1 MSHGYHQNPFAS
13 LDQSGVG
20 QLIEMAV
27 ERGRRTNPG
36 IKLGI
41 CGEHAGD
48 PASIEFFQR
57 QGLDYVSCSPPRVPV
72 ARLAAAQARLKS

>member
-1 MSHGYHQNPFAS
+1 MVANGYHQNPFVS

-20 QLIEMAV
+20 PLIEMAV

-36 IKLGI
+36 I
-41 CGEHAGD
+41 CGEHASD

-57 QGLDYVSCSPPRVPV
+57 QGLDYVSCSPPGWRRPRC
-72 ARLAAAQARLKS
+72 ASSLEL